1 MIMIKRNDKQNVNE
15 IQRKITLNGRINIY
29 ELKRLLDSN
38 YEITFEYRDEIYE
51 IIQNDFFI
59 ELHYNCFY
67 ENKKTKSLSCVK
79 FLNSNEFIE
88 NAIIGGK
95 HVVQIINKIKILN
108 C

>member
-38 YEITFEYRDEIYE
+38 YEITFEYRNEIYE
-51 IIQNDFFI
+51 IIQNGFFI

-67 ENKKTKSLSCVK
+67 ENNKTKSLSCVK